1 MREYK
6 VQDLTGMT
14 FGRWKVLYKAN
25 KRDSNHIYWHCVCSC
40 KNHTEKDVR
49 ADELK
54 NGNSSS
60 CGCIHSEVMKNLDYS
75 KFRDKLITHG
85 KTGTRLYTI
94 WCKVKQRCYNKS
106 HTAYKN
112 YGGRGISMCDEWLQ
126 ENTGFMNFYNWAV
139 SSGYSY
145 NLTLDRIDNNKNYC
159 PSNCRWATAKEQ
171 ANNKRTNHYIFVDG
185 IKYTV
190 SELAEMCDIKYDNFH
205 KLLKRRNFDINKL
218 FKDRQELYMNY
229 ESNKKIRA

>member
-1 MREYK
+1 
-6 VQDLTGMT
+6 
-14 FGRWKVLYKAN
+14 
-25 KRDSNHIYWHCVCSC
+25 
-40 KNHTEKDVR
+40 
-49 ADELK
+49 
-54 NGNSSS
+54 
-60 CGCIHSEVMKNLDYS
+60 
-75 KFRDKLITHG
+75 
-85 KTGTRLYTI
+85 
-94 WCKVKQRCYNKS
+94 
-106 HTAYKN
+106 
-112 YGGRGISMCDEWLQ
+112 MCNEWLQ

-185 IKYTV
+185 IKYTL
-190 SELAEMCDIKYDNFH
+190 SELSEMCDIKYDNFY